1 MKKIVAFIMIFALI
15 FVLSGCEKNKPCKS
29 DSIEDNL
36 QCIHN
41 EYFDVEVIEDLGAGN
56 LIIVD
61 KNTNVLYLFVRG
73 NYASAMTPIY
83 NADGTPMIYKGGEK

>member
-15 FVLSGCEKNKPCKS
+15 FVLSGCEKNKQCES
-29 DSIEDNL
+29 YSIDENL

-41 EYFDVEVIEDLGAGN
+41 EYFDAEVVEDLGSGN

-61 KNTNVLYLFVRG
+61 KNTNVLYLFLCG
-73 NYASAMTPIY
+73 TYASAITPIY
-83 NADGTPMIYKGGEK
+83 NADGTPMIYKGGEN